1 MFYKNDAR
9 DFPISLLIA
18 PKFVFFERPFPFT
31 VDLLMGS
38 TVQTFYPAKITS
50 TQILKFVDR
59 SSTRQSG
66 VVYSFKFPIAKLQLN
81 NVSLLAKSFQSNSLS
96 ASVVY

>member
-1 MFYKNDAR
+1 MFYINDAR

-18 PKFVFFERPFPFT
+18 PKFVFFERPFSI
-31 VDLLMGS
+31 DLLMDN
-38 TVQTFYPAKITS
+38 TVQTAFYTAEISS
-50 TQILKFVDR
+50 TQMLKFVDR
-59 SSTRQSG
+59 RSTRQSG
-66 VVYSFKFPIAKLQLN
+66 VVYSFKFAIAKLQLN